1 MVFTGT
7 LTVLQAR
14 FKHCRQWHE
23 SRCTPCSP
31 VTCITTRLMKS
42 KVSKPSWLAV
52 SLVWTIIASKS
63 EFSVRQNSW
72 FASVTQTAFVV
83 LTEYPFNDAQ
93 GLPSPGAT
101 LFTYSSLAQLVEQ
114 RTVNP
119 LVAGSSP
126 AGGAI
131 WDSSLRG
138 RSTGLKNRRMKVRH
152 LPVPPLGA
160 IDESAKS
167 PASQAGG
174 CEFKPHWHHQP

>member
-1 MVFTGT
+1 MHKGCPH
-7 LTVLQAR
+7 R
-14 FKHCRQWHE
+14 
-23 SRCTPCSP
+23 
-31 VTCITTRLMKS
+31 
-42 KVSKPSWLAV
+42 
-52 SLVWTIIASKS
+52 
-63 EFSVRQNSW
+63 
-72 FASVTQTAFVV
+72 
-83 LTEYPFNDAQ
+83 
-93 GLPSPGAT
+93 GAT

-174 CEFKPHWHHQP
+174 CEFKPHWHHQTMRCVGRIGRVTALSRRNLRVRPPYASPLLGRVVERSITADCKSAAFGLRWFKSNLSHHIADRTNG

>member
-1 MVFTGT
+1 MI
-7 LTVLQAR
+7 
-14 FKHCRQWHE
+14 
-23 SRCTPCSP
+23 P
-31 VTCITTRLMKS
+31 V
-42 KVSKPSWLAV
+42 V
-52 SLVWTIIASKS
+52 IIGQILDK
-63 EFSVRQNSW
+63 
-72 FASVTQTAFVV
+72 
-83 LTEYPFNDAQ
+83 
-93 GLPSPGAT
+93 AT
-101 LFTYSSLAQLVEQ
+101 LSDLQVNNVCLSTEHLVMQWICSAVFALNRCNRVFTYSSLAQLVEQ

-138 RSTGLKNRRMKVRH
+138 RSAGLKNRRMKVRH

-174 CEFKPHWHHQP
+174 CEFKPHWHHHP